1 MHISRDMSTYQ
12 WENQMESE
20 VLKELRLIRQ
30 DLKYIRA
37 HMVDQDMILS
47 PNEKTILEE
56 SRQDLRAGKLRSLD
70 DVTRAR
76 NGA

>member
-1 MHISRDMSTYQ
+1 MHISRDMSAYQ
-12 WENQMESE
+12 WECQMESE
-20 VLKELRLIRQ
+20 VLRELRLIRQ

-37 HMVDQDMILS
+37 HMVDQDMKLS
-47 PNEKTILEE
+47 PDENTILEE

-76 NGA
+76 NNA